1 MLAKAAENRTANWKH
16 KDAAI
21 YLVTSMAAKGSTQ
34 KHGVTQTS
42 SLVNLDE
49 FYQSQILPELQ
60 VRYTARG

>member
-1 MLAKAAENRTANWKH
+1 MLSKAAENRAANWKH

-42 SLVNLDE
+42 SLVNLDD

-60 VRYTARG
+60 VRY